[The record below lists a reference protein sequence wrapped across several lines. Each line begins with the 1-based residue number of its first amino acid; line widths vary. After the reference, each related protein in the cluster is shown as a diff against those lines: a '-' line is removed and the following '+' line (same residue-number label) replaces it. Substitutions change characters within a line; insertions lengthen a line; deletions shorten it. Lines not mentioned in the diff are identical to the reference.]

1 MTATEASDRLSVCVV
16 SLIAYTYFRD
26 VDDISPGGAERQL
39 YLLSQQLRDEFDVHF
54 VVGDY
59 GQPKTERRDGV
70 TLHRAYTPTD
80 ERAAYR
86 RFPDLARLFDAM
98 RRADA
103 DVCVFRGDRLK
114 ATITYAFSRLLGS
127 AWVYN
132 LAVDSHAESDADRTD
147 PLATAFRR
155 VIRDADGIVAQSPRQ
170 QRRLRESFGVDSTVV
185 PNGYPPVEED
195 TSRADADEETAET
208 DAHSAAD
215 GEFFLYVGRIN
226 RDQKRPHLFL
236 DLAERLPDVRF
247 LLVGAEEND
256 PAYYDEIARRADRL
270 DNVRFPGKVPPD
282 EIYDYYD
289 RAYALVNT
297 SAQEGFPNTFLEAWR
312 SGTPVVSLDVDPG
325 RFLGGESVGYADGDF
340 ERLTAIARRLA
351 DSPDLR
357 ESLGERGRD
366 HFEENFRIS
375 VTAERY
381 ADVVRSSADAAAE
394 STDRGAD
401 PETGERSSVGRSP
414 NSASGSNR
422 R

>member
-1 MTATEASDRLSVCVV
+1 MLATEASDRLSVCVV
-16 SLIAYTYFRD
+16 SLIAYTYFRN

-80 ERAAYR
+80 EQAAYR
-86 RFPDLARLFDAM
+86 RLPDLARLFDAM

-103 DVCVFRGDRLK
+103 DVYVFRGDRLK
-114 ATITYAFSRLLGS
+114 ATLTYAFARLLGS
-127 AWVYN
+127 EWVYN

-147 PLATAFRR
+147 PVAMAFRR

-170 QRRLRESFGVDSTVV
+170 QRRLRESFGVESTVV

-195 TSRADADEETAET
+195 ASRADADGEAASPGT
-208 DAHSAAD
+208 DD
-215 GEFFLYVGRIN
+215 EFFLYVGRIN
-226 RDQKRPHLFL
+226 REQKRPHLFL

-256 PAYYDEIARRADRL
+256 PAYYDRIARRADRL

-282 EIYDYYD
+282 EVYDYYD

-297 SAQEGFPNTFLEAWR
+297 STQEGFPNTFLEAWR
-312 SGTPVVSLDVDPG
+312 SETPVVSLDVDPG

-351 DSPDLR
+351 DTPDLR
-357 ESLGERGRD
+357 ESLGARGRD
-366 HFEENFRIS
+366 HFEKHFRIS

-381 ADVVRSSADAAAE
+381 ADVVRSAADAAAA
-394 STDRGAD
+394 STNRRPD
-401 PETGERSSVGRSP
+401 PETGERSNVGRSP